1 MKGTSIMW
9 DYIRE
14 EQAALSRML
23 DDKALFECAGSLP
36 QVDAIYIVAHGS
48 SYNASVVMADFL

>member
-23 DDKALFECAGSLP
+23 DDKALSAPDPFLRWMQSILWP
-36 QVDAIYIVAHGS
+36 
-48 SYNASVVMADFL
+48 MAVPLTALW

>member
-14 EQAALSRML
+14 EQAALSRMTKHCL
-23 DDKALFECAGSLP
+23 SAPDPFLRWMQSILWPMAVPLTALW
-36 QVDAIYIVAHGS
+36 
-48 SYNASVVMADFL
+48 